1 MTKSYNEINEL
12 MFQTVYDNVEKDSL
26 GLAKVMQET
35 YDTWKKKDDE
45 YVKSLDIKFDH
56 FRFPFTLIPCKRLAL
71 GIVII

>member
-1 MTKSYNEINEL
+1 
-12 MFQTVYDNVEKDSL
+12 
-26 GLAKVMQET
+26 MQET

-56 FRFPFTLIPCKRLAL
+56 FVSPFTLIPCKRLAL